1 MMTRRTR
8 LTVIGLIIL
17 FLLLLILLLLWFLFG
32 RKAAQETK
40 SIEIEPIVE
49 EITTEQPTLKEQ
61 QLKEEQDTRNQSASA
76 IAVAKMFVE
85 RYGSYSN
92 EANFQNL
99 KDVLPLMTDSF
110 AQWTN
115 QFIVESTQP
124 GTYYG
129 VTTSVLIVKVE
140 KMDDVTGIATILLN
154 TQQEIAENSPQN
166 TRIEYKEIRLE
177 LERVDDVWKVD
188 SALWL

>member
-1 MMTRRTR
+1 MTRRKR

-17 FLLLLILLLLWFLFG
+17 VLLLLLLILWFLFG
-32 RKAAQETK
+32 RNTQQETK
-40 SIEIEPIVE
+40 PAETAPAVE
-49 EITTEQPTLKEQ
+49 EITTEQPTIKEQ

-110 AQWTN
+110 AQKTN
-115 QFIVESTQP
+115 QFIEKLNP
-124 GTYYG
+124 PETYYG

-140 KMDDVTGIATILLN
+140 KMDDVAGIATILLN

-188 SALWL
+188 SATWL